1 MIECIS
7 EFVTDIWQTHPFV
20 EGNTRT
26 TAVFTIMMLQS
37 MNLKQANNDIFKENS
52 KYFRNALV
60 LNSYDTITE
69 DFNHIGFDS
78 SYIQSFFEKLI
89 FNRNLSLKP
98 LPNNIF
104 EKNDEVDIDKPRR
117 PSR

>member
-1 MIECIS
+1 
-7 EFVTDIWQTHPFV
+7 
-20 EGNTRT
+20 
-26 TAVFTIMMLQS
+26 